1 MTALLPLPV
10 PATAISVPSM
20 PPAQI
25 ARDLSYAHSARTP
38 VGRMMIRTVENLTG
52 RMTLIRRAQGYD
64 RAVAQGADFWREM
77 MARYGLHLEV
87 LGGSFDDVPATGP
100 LVMIANHPYGILDGL
115 VMGYILSGLRQ
126 DFRIMAHAVFRKAPD
141 VARVILPIDFAET
154 PAAQRAN
161 IAMRGE
167 AVEYLHAGGAIGV
180 FPGGT
185 VATAARPF
193 DAPMDPAWRSF
204 TARMIARTGA
214 TVVPV
219 WFEGSNSRLFQLASH
234 LHTSLRMALLL
245 REFRA
250 RVDRPV
256 RLVIG
261 RPVPADQ
268 LQGFRGDGKAMMDF
282 LRRTTYELAP
292 KGLDASRYGYEF
304 EAHHK
309 R

>member
-1 MTALLPLPV
+1 MTALLPMPAHPLPAPV
-10 PATAISVPSM
+10 MRP
-20 PPAQI
+20 QI
-25 ARDLSYAHSARTP
+25 ARDITYAHSASTP
-38 VGRMMIRTVENLTG
+38 AGRLMIRTVENLTG
-52 RMTLIRRAQGYD
+52 RMALIRRAQGYD

-77 MARYGLHLEV
+77 MQRYGLHIEL
-87 LGGSFDDVPATGP
+87 LGGSFEDVPTTGP
-100 LVMIANHPYGILDGL
+100 LVMVANHPYGILDGL
-115 VMGYILSGLRQ
+115 VMGYILSGLRG
-126 DFRIMAHAVFRKAPD
+126 DFRILAHAVFRKAPD
-141 VARVILPIDFAET
+141 VARVILPMDFSGSAE
-154 PAAQRAN
+154 AQRAN
-161 IAMRGE
+161 IAMRAE
-167 AVEYLHAGGAIGV
+167 AVEYLRGGGAVGI

-185 VATAARPF
+185 VSTAARPF
-193 DAPMDPAWRSF
+193 DAPMDPGWRSF

-234 LHTSLRMALLL
+234 LHSSLRMALLL

-256 RLVIG
+256 RLVVGKPI
-261 RPVPADQ
+261 PAAR
-268 LQGFRGDGKAMMDF
+268 LAAFGADGKAMMDF

-292 KGLDASRYGYEF
+292 TGLDAGRYGYEF